1 MPPRKEIWDELT
13 RIWGQAEPIK
23 ADPPRPNDP
32 DRTREIIL
40 KTAAIAFVI
49 TAVVITAGVN
59 TASTFIYS
67 NSNPGADRPSPDIDK
82 PTLNTIPEYLLAYQ
96 KTFRRATT
104 WYWQ

>member
-13 RIWGQAEPIK
+13 RIWVQAEPIK

-40 KTAAIAFVI
+40 KTAAIAF
-49 TAVVITAGVN
+49 VITAGVN